1 MNRIGFLSPPSGWKE
16 GGGHVLQ
23 SGGPLR
29 HMRHV
34 LQIRIAHVCDMMR
47 SGGALTD
54 LSVIPDVGL
63 GGVR

>member
-1 MNRIGFLSPPSGWKE
+1 M
-16 GGGHVLQ
+16 LQ

-34 LQIRIAHVCDMMR
+34 LQIRITHVCDMMR
-47 SGGALTD
+47 SGGALTG

-63 GGVR
+63 GGSDEQSGLRSIPLDEEVTGGL